1 MTTKSSNLIVS
12 DDGDDDGGDGGAHGA
27 PVDFD
32 SILHSYLHSPIFKK
46 IFTSTYLKIIY
57 AQPPKIK
64 APTPLYTAISGIN
77 ALFVKLFIYCFICTD
92 ALHYRSTYEL
102 FIIYK

>member
-12 DDGDDDGGDGGAHGA
+12 DDGDDDGGDGANGA

-57 AQPPKIK
+57 A
-64 APTPLYTAISGIN
+64 
-77 ALFVKLFIYCFICTD
+77 
-92 ALHYRSTYEL
+92 
-102 FIIYK
+102 

>member
-12 DDGDDDGGDGGAHGA
+12 DDGDDDGDDGANGA

-64 APTPLYTAISGIN
+64 APTPLYTAIAGIS

-92 ALHYRSTYEL
+92 ALHYRSTYGL
-102 FIIYK
+102 FINYK

>member
-12 DDGDDDGGDGGAHGA
+12 DDGDDDGGDGGANVA

-46 IFTSTYLKIIY
+46 NFTSTYLKIIY

-64 APTPLYTAISGIN
+64 APPPYILLYQGLTPYLLSFSFIVLYAQMYYITAPR
-77 ALFVKLFIYCFICTD
+77 TD
-92 ALHYRSTYEL
+92 YL
-102 FIIYK
+102 

>member
-1 MTTKSSNLIVS
+1 MTTKSLNLIVS
-12 DDGDDDGGDGGAHGA
+12 DDGDDDGGDGANGA

-57 AQPPKIK
+57 AQHPKIK
-64 APTPLYTAISGIN
+64 APTPVYTAISGIN
-77 ALFVKLFIYCFICTD
+77 ALFVKLFIYCFILTN
-92 ALHYRSTYEL
+92 ALY
-102 FIIYK
+102 

>member
-12 DDGDDDGGDGGAHGA
+12 DDGDDDGGDGGANGA

-57 AQPPKIK
+57 AYAKKIK
-64 APTPLYTAISGIN
+64 ASSPARLVALRFN
-77 ALFVKLFIYCFICTD
+77 ASIVKRLIY
-92 ALHYRSTYEL
+92 
-102 FIIYK
+102 

>member
-12 DDGDDDGGDGGAHGA
+12 DDGDGGGGDGANGA

-57 AQPPKIK
+57 AYAKKIK
-64 APTPLYTAISGIN
+64 ASSPARLVALGFN
-77 ALFVKLFIYCFICTD
+77 ASIVKKLIY
-92 ALHYRSTYEL
+92 
-102 FIIYK
+102 